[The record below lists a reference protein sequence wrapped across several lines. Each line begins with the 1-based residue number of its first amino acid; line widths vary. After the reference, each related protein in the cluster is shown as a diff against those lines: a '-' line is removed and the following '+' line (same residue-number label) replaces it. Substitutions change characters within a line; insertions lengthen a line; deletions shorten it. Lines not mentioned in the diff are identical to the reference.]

1 MRIARRAKYGLLMA
15 AGLLMSLPGCATFQ
29 TDSPTRCG
37 FTEVLHIDYRHRHSA
52 YLQGDLY
59 LPNVRGPHPT
69 VLLIHGGG
77 WVWGYDNDWAVA
89 WMASKLVRRGYAVF
103 NINYRWAGHGGG
115 FPRSIEDV
123 KNAWAWLMVHG
134 ARYNLS
140 TNRLTI
146 VGLSAGAYLA
156 LMAAY
161 TRDLKLF
168 PARDY
173 PSVHLTANA
182 VIAFYPPTNLS
193 EVRPI
198 AHWWAFG
205 VAGKFMDR
213 WVSLHDGRGYR
224 YASPVSY
231 ASHGMRTYIL
241 QGLLDVIVPAW
252 QADELATK
260 LKKYH
265 IPVSVYYCPWASH
278 AFMDFPGPAR
288 WAGWK
293 KFIGILNRLDRSHT
307 LRRNHPE
314 SGANDAPAEA
324 GGSALHAAPSAGAVH
339 VQKNAHIPHQPH
351 PDDSQTARWSEGE
364 HQSASRNT
372 P

>member
-1 MRIARRAKYGLLMA
+1 MRLSKSLRLFAALAMISLL
-15 AGLLMSLPGCATFQ
+15 LCGCAEFH
-29 TDSPTRCG
+29 PEPVPKRPG
-37 FTEVLHIDYRHRHSA
+37 FTEILHVCYTRSQSPF
-52 YLQGDLY
+52 LQGDLY
-59 LPNVRGPHPT
+59 LPNAPGPHPT
-69 VLLIHGGG
+69 ILLIHGGG

-89 WMASKLVRRGYAVF
+89 WMARKLVRRGYAVF
-103 NINYRWAGHGGG
+103 NIDYRWAGHGGG

-123 KNAWAWLMVHG
+123 KNAWAWLMIHR

-140 TNRLTI
+140 KHRLTI

-173 PSVHLTANA
+173 PSVHLAANA

-193 EVRPI
+193 EVRSI

-231 ASHGMRTYIL
+231 ASDGMRTYIL

-288 WAGWK
+288 WAGWN
-293 KFIGILNRLDRSHT
+293 KFIGILNRLDGSRT
-307 LRRNHPE
+307 IRRDRPE
-314 SGANDAPAEA
+314 GGANDAPAA
-324 GGSALHAAPSAGAVH
+324 AAGSALRAAPSAGAVH
-339 VQKNAHIPHQPH
+339 ARKSARIPHQPRR
-351 PDDSQTARWSEGE
+351 DDSQTARWSEGE
-364 HQSASRNT
+364 HQSAWRST